1 MGAATTTEA
10 VLRIVLSYSKTGP
23 ARYLGHLDLL
33 RTFQRAVRRAGLPIA
48 YSKGFNPHPRMMFA
62 SPLPVGAAGLGE
74 LAAMDLAEYTDP
86 RALAGRLN
94 SALPGGVRVNKAW
107 LAPLAR
113 GTFGAEITS
122 VWSVRVAAP
131 EETPLGAV
139 DWQSALAGLLGA
151 AELRVERS
159 GGKVR
164 DVRDRLLGLSVEEE
178 CGREAVIEMVLL
190 QKDELSAKPLDVVC
204 ALEKRVGPLK
214 VVSLERRAVTADS
227 AQSGGGG
234 RLSESPAANA
244 RDASRASDAKSRA
257 RGGE

>member
-1 MGAATTTEA
+1 MGAVTTTEP
-10 VLRIVLSYSKTGP
+10 VRRIVLSYSKTGP

-74 LAAMDLAEYTDP
+74 LAAMDLTEHTDP
-86 RALAGRLN
+86 QALAGRLN
-94 SALPGGVRVNKAW
+94 SALPRGVFVNEAW

-113 GTFGAEITS
+113 GTFGVEITS

-131 EETPLGAV
+131 EAV
-139 DWQSALAGLLGA
+139 DWESALAGLLDA

-164 DVRDRLLGLSVEEE
+164 DVRGRLLGLRVEGE
-178 CGREAVIEMVLL
+178 CGRKAVIEMVLL
-190 QKDELSAKPLDVVC
+190 QKDELSAKPSDVVR
-204 ALEKRVGPLK
+204 ALDKSVGPLR
-214 VVSLERRAVTADS
+214 VVSLTRRVVMTDS
-227 AQSGGGG
+227 VQSGGG
-234 RLSESPAANA
+234 RLRESPAANA

-257 RGGE
+257 KGGD